1 MDFSGDE
8 EQCSALALRLFY
20 SEHDG
25 NCSAEDLEWAD
36 SCLSPNHELSTGGLD
51 LFRNSFASLGIHQG
65 SKQESSMDEN
75 GEFCPADDRNMF
87 VHSGKGRGSPLLR
100 LITASDDLTNEQDMG
115 NRIDYDPSS
124 VTTDTP
130 NSKFNLE
137 NVFLPTYN
145 ENQRAIVTAD
155 PELDSIFPAFFMEDQ
170 PADNIFKVWE
180 IDIPDEEDELIGHV
194 KKALAECSSEP
205 EGSVPEGSEMSVG
218 LNDRFLD
225 DLILRFDDM
234 SLSW

>member
-1 MDFSGDE
+1 MDFSRDE
-8 EQCSALALRLFY
+8 EQCSALAMRLFY

-25 NCSAEDLEWAD
+25 NCSAEDLAWAD
-36 SCLSPNHELSTGGLD
+36 SCLSPNHELSQGRLD
-51 LFRNSFASLGIHQG
+51 SFRNSFASLGIHG

-75 GEFCPADDRNMF
+75 GEFCPAADKNMF
-87 VHSGKGRGSPLLR
+87 VHSGKGRSSPLLR
-100 LITASDDLTNEQDMG
+100 LITTSDDLTNEQDLG
-115 NRIDYDPSS
+115 NRVDYDPSS
-124 VTTDTP
+124 VTIDTP

-155 PELDSIFPAFFMEDQ
+155 PELDSIFPAFLEDQ

-194 KKALAECSSEP
+194 KKALAEYSSVP
-205 EGSVPEGSEMSVG
+205 EGSVPQGSGMLVG
-218 LNDRFLD
+218 LNDQLLD